1 MTNQLTLRSI
11 NFPDIHKFA
20 VGFDSMFDEFTKVR
34 DHGNYP
40 PYNVIKYTEDKFA
53 IEVAVAGF
61 KEGDI
66 EIQVEKNQLVVK
78 GEQALDIN
86 ESIEYLHKG
95 ISARNFVRSWTLADY
110 VKVQEAQVTNGIL
123 TIVLERIVPE
133 NEKPK
138 TIAISYNK

>member
-66 EIQVEKNQLVVK
+66 DITVEKGQLSVK
-78 GEQALDIN
+78 GEKALDVS
-86 ESIEYLHKG
+86 ESVEYLHRG
-95 ISARNFVRSWTLADY
+95 ISARNFQRTWTLADH
-110 VKVQEAQVTNGIL
+110 VEVVGADVQDGIL
-123 TIVLERIVPE
+123 TINLERQVPE
-133 NEKPK
+133 ELKPK
-138 TIAISYNK
+138 RITINSVE

>member
-61 KEGDI
+61 KEIGRAH
-66 EIQVEKNQLVVK
+66 V
-78 GEQALDIN
+78 
-86 ESIEYLHKG
+86 
-95 ISARNFVRSWTLADY
+95 
-110 VKVQEAQVTNGIL
+110 
-123 TIVLERIVPE
+123 
-133 NEKPK
+133 
-138 TIAISYNK
+138 